1 MIIESMQVLK
11 DPSTASIYGSR
22 ASNGVIVITTKKGK
36 TGKPRFT
43 YNGSLSSASA
53 VKGWNDILI
62 LNSNEYL
69 DMTKQFYK

>member
-1 MIIESMQVLK
+1 MPVQDKGNLNINPNDIETMQVLK

-36 TGKPRFT
+36 AGKPKFT
-43 YNGSLSSASA
+43 YNGSLSSATS

-62 LNSNEYL
+62 
-69 DMTKQFYK
+69 T